1 MTSQL
6 VVSKILGKQP
16 VTLQSSK
23 ESVRKFTEYLKKK
36 FLSGAGINELSELR
50 CCFVDNLLRKCA
62 DQLDLKE
69 KIPDLALV
77 AVGGYGRMELHPYT
91 DIDILVVTRTP
102 LSDDMGE
109 LVSSYITMLWDTTID
124 IGHSVRTVDEC
135 VSEGLGDITIATNL
149 LEARFIYGSEET
161 FLALAKKTC
170 APDFWP
176 MKEFFRA
183 KKKEQEER
191 HRYYNDT
198 VYLLEPDLK
207 NNQGG
212 LRDIQTIV
220 WIAKKLDGSA
230 NLRDLAAKG
239 YLTPTEYSELTTCE
253 YFLFRTRFALQLSIA
268 KNDNRLLFDRQKKVA
283 EILGYVGEGNR
294 PVEQFMNRF
303 FQVVRRVDEIT
314 GVIMEILEERIEGP
328 GPYGKITVI
337 DDDFIIRGSRID
349 VERPEVFAERPVRM
363 LEMFLDIAQRPEID
377 GIYHS
382 CVRAL
387 DSARRQIYGYLN
399 ENEDCR
405 RVFLK
410 ILSNPDSLRFAL
422 PQMHVH
428 GVLSKYFQQWEK
440 IVGQMQFDMF
450 HFYTVDEHT
459 VMALQNI
466 WYFTHDDGKKREFVL
481 FNNIYHSLQKPM
493 LLTIATLL
501 HDIAKGRGG
510 HHAVLGE
517 GEALSFCRLHGLDEY
532 DCRFVAWLVRNHLE
546 FSQTALRRDIS
557 SEEIVQDFAATVGDE
572 EHLKALYC
580 LTVVDI
586 CATNN
591 HEWNEWK
598 VSLFRELYYSTQMAL
613 RQGVGHPIY
622 RELQIAEN
630 QRYALESLTN
640 TGYEESRVR
649 MLWATFTDD
658 YFCKNSRSQISYHTR
673 CILEYDRS
681 SDAPLIRLGQ
691 PVHGGVEL
699 FVFCRDKKGLFAI
712 VTRILCSK
720 NADIVEAEIMN
731 TTDGWALD
739 TFVLREDEG
748 DQYIQ
753 NRAPSI
759 ISSVEKGLTDPNF
772 KMPVIKPIPKKYLEF
787 HIPTVIT
794 FLKRFKENQTRVQIS
809 ALDRPGLLSTIAYA
823 FQELGINI
831 VGAKISTTG
840 ERADDTF
847 TINDSMGKCLSE
859 EKEKELSG
867 LLQERLKIE

>member
-1 MTSQL
+1 
-6 VVSKILGKQP
+6 
-16 VTLQSSK
+16 
-23 ESVRKFTEYLKKK
+23 
-36 FLSGAGINELSELR
+36 
-50 CCFVDNLLRKCA
+50 
-62 DQLDLKE
+62 
-69 KIPDLALV
+69 
-77 AVGGYGRMELHPYT
+77 
-91 DIDILVVTRTP
+91 
-102 LSDDMGE
+102 
-109 LVSSYITMLWDTTID
+109 
-124 IGHSVRTVDEC
+124 
-135 VSEGLGDITIATNL
+135 
-149 LEARFIYGSEET
+149 
-161 FLALAKKTC
+161 
-170 APDFWP
+170 
-176 MKEFFRA
+176 
-183 KKKEQEER
+183 
-191 HRYYNDT
+191 
-198 VYLLEPDLK
+198 
-207 NNQGG
+207 
-212 LRDIQTIV
+212 
-220 WIAKKLDGSA
+220 
-230 NLRDLAAKG
+230 
-239 YLTPTEYSELTTCE
+239 
-253 YFLFRTRFALQLSIA
+253 
-268 KNDNRLLFDRQKKVA
+268 
-283 EILGYVGEGNR
+283 
-294 PVEQFMNRF
+294 MNRF

-349 VERPEVFAERPVRM
+349 AERPEVFAERPVRM

-405 RVFLK
+405 RGFLK

-598 VSLFRELYYSTQMAL
+598 VSLFRELYYSTQLAL

-630 QRYALESLTN
+630 QRYALEN
-640 TGYEESRVR
+640 
-649 MLWATFTDD
+649 A
-658 YFCKNSRSQISYHTR
+658 
-673 CILEYDRS
+673 
-681 SDAPLIRLGQ
+681 LG
-691 PVHGGVEL
+691 
-699 FVFCRDKKGLFAI
+699 
-712 VTRILCSK
+712 
-720 NADIVEAEIMN
+720 
-731 TTDGWALD
+731 
-739 TFVLREDEG
+739 
-748 DQYIQ
+748 
-753 NRAPSI
+753 
-759 ISSVEKGLTDPNF
+759 
-772 KMPVIKPIPKKYLEF
+772 
-787 HIPTVIT
+787 
-794 FLKRFKENQTRVQIS
+794 
-809 ALDRPGLLSTIAYA
+809 
-823 FQELGINI
+823 NI
-831 VGAKISTTG
+831 H
-840 ERADDTF
+840 R
-847 TINDSMGKCLSE
+847 
-859 EKEKELSG
+859 
-867 LLQERLKIE
+867 